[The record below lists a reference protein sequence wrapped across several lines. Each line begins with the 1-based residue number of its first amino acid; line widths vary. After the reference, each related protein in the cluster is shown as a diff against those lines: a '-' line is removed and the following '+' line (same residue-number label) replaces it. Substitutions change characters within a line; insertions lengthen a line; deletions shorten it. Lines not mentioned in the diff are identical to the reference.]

1 VKGANVVLAPLPLR
15 LARNRY
21 LTPEVPF
28 MVTLENEQ
36 VPFPFAD
43 ALVFPLRD
51 APPKE
56 PLSNSGSK
64 VRAHVPEAVDAHWL
78 LELMSRNV
86 NAALIG

>member
-1 VKGANVVLAPLPLR
+1 MT
-15 LARNRY
+15 
-21 LTPEVPF
+21 TPEK
-28 MVTLENEQ
+28 EH
-36 VPFPFAD
+36 VPFPLAV
-43 ALVFPLRD
+43 AEVVPLSD

-86 NAALIG
+86 NVALIG